1 MDIIGPDRPI
11 EYDDLPKLKYVE
23 RFINETN
30 RLFPVG
36 PIVVRDHSGDIDLGI
51 SYMNEN

>member
-1 MDIIGPDRPI
+1 MDVVGPDRAI
-11 EYDDLPKLKYVE
+11 QHDDLPKLKYVE

-36 PIVVRDHSGDIDLGI
+36 PVVVRENLDDIDLGHFN
-51 SYMNEN
+51 SNLS